1 MIRQR
6 VPTFQY
12 PYRLDPVV
20 IEQLSTWS
28 HLMDIQKLEN
38 NADIRIKFASINE
51 RGGYDGDSHD
61 EYRALFPQTTGKLT
75 EGWQY
80 EYVGLVETR
89 FEYDR
94 SAWRLKHQSSG
105 ITVATIEHETGI
117 EILVGIAS
125 GVATAAIIGLSKWL
139 WNQWQDV
146 RGPNKRSSS
155 LVAEKV
161 TERDTDGNIRYI
173 ERIEIRGPID
183 TTTVNAAI
191 EQIFES

>member
-12 PYRLDPVV
+12 PYRLDPAV

-80 EYVGLVETR
+80 EYVGLIETR
-89 FEYDR
+89 FEY
-94 SAWRLKHQSSG
+94 
-105 ITVATIEHETGI
+105 
-117 EILVGIAS
+117 
-125 GVATAAIIGLSKWL
+125 GV
-139 WNQWQDV
+139 
-146 RGPNKRSSS
+146 
-155 LVAEKV
+155 
-161 TERDTDGNIRYI
+161 
-173 ERIEIRGPID
+173 
-183 TTTVNAAI
+183 
-191 EQIFES
+191 